1 MMSLPKIEEVKQVN
15 EDLTHVTWIVNNIC
29 PNTCVYCP
37 PEIHN
42 GSNHNYDWDNARRFL
57 DLLFERYPTM
67 HFSIGGG
74 EPSMS
79 PFFPELVKKIHEAGH
94 TITVTSNAYKSSEYW
109 REIGPYIKQ
118 ISFSYHPEFSTE
130 QYFNNVLATADVTF
144 VTARV
149 MMLSS
154 HWTKCIQAY
163 ARLLQHDSY
172 VIEIVRVYDWGTR
185 NGSDQY
191 TEEQINWMDTV
202 KPRFMP
208 YNHQHSQ
215 KPQSNNSIAA
225 EYYFD
230 DGTIGHSRDQ
240 IYYTNRG
247 QTNFK
252 GYECDLGLRSL
263 WIGPLGQIKR
273 GNCMAGG
280 IIGSINE
287 PESIQWPTKS
297 IICPYNICGC
307 SSDVN
312 INKRRIPNIIVK
324 NNAYVK

>member
-1 MMSLPKIEEVKQVN
+1 MALPKIEEVKQHN
-15 EDLTHVTWIVNNIC
+15 DRLTHVTWIINNIC
-29 PNTCVYCP
+29 PNTCTYCP
-37 PEIHN
+37 PPTHN

-57 DLLFERYPTM
+57 DLLFKRYPDM

-79 PFFPELVKKIHEAGH
+79 PFFPELVKLIYDAGH
-94 TITVTSNAYKSSEYW
+94 TITMTSNAYKSSEYW
-109 REIGPYIKQ
+109 KEIGPYINQ

-130 QYFNNVLATADVTF
+130 QYFTNVLSTADVTR

-154 HWTKCIQAY
+154 HWDKCVEAY
-163 ARLLQHDSY
+163 ERLLKHDSY
-172 VIEIVRVYDWGTR
+172 SMEVVRVYEWGR
-185 NGSDQY
+185 NNGSDLY
-191 TEEQINWMDTV
+191 TPEQIEWMDTI
-202 KPRFMP
+202 KPRHINP
-208 YNHQHSQ
+208 NNPHKNKRS
-215 KPQSNNSIAA
+215 SNTSAD
-225 EYYFD
+225 YYFD

-240 IYYTNRG
+240 VYYVNRG

-263 WIGPLGQIKR
+263 FVSALGDVKR

-280 IIGSINE
+280 IIGNINE
-287 PESIQWPTKS
+287 PESIQWPSKS
-297 IICPYNICGC
+297 IICPYTICGC

-312 INKRRIPNIIVK
+312 INKRRIPSIILK
-324 NNAYVK
+324 NTTYYK